1 MKRNEK
7 PNHCAKTVLQCRILK
22 ARKSDV
28 NSLEAKA
35 EVKTT
40 AKYIQFDAWARGDTK
55 MGNEKTSQG

>member
-7 PNHCAKTVLQCRILK
+7 TNYCAKTVLQCRILK

-35 EVKTT
+35 EVKAT
-40 AKYIQFDAWARGDTK
+40 AKYIQFDTWASADTK
-55 MGNEKTSQG
+55 RSNKKTSQG

>member
-1 MKRNEK
+1 M

-40 AKYIQFDAWARGDTK
+40 AKYIQFDTWARVDTK
-55 MGNEKTSQG
+55 RCNAKRVQG